1 MTSNTPDRSEQ
12 EGVHANVLDV
22 IRDRDC
28 VTVSTAVLAD
38 KEVKNVEIIMGPE
51 ICAGLDRKAA
61 LSSAKFC
68 SQVAKVVHLLV
79 NFLDNFSV
87 KESFKIGNIRL
98 DQRCETKL
106 LGFKKNHTAA
116 RDSSR

>member
-1 MTSNTPDRSEQ
+1 
-12 EGVHANVLDV
+12 
-22 IRDRDC
+22 
-28 VTVSTAVLAD
+28 
-38 KEVKNVEIIMGPE
+38 MGPE
-51 ICAGLDRKAA
+51 ICAGLDREAA